1 MIDDTQLEHWKT
13 KAEASEIL
21 KCSEKTIS
29 RLAAQK
35 RIQKLMRRNP
45 GTEGA
50 AGVQSG
56 RHRGAP
62 RPGPD

>member
-29 RLAAQK
+29 RLPPK
-35 RIQKLMRRNP
+35 SESK
-45 GTEGA
+45 
-50 AGVQSG
+50 S
-56 RHRGAP
+56 
-62 RPGPD
+62 